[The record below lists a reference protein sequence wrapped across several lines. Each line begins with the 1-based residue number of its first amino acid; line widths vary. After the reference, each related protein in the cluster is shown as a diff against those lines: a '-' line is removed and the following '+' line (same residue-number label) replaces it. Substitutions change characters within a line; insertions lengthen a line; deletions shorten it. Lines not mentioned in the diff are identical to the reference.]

1 MDPRRRVVQPQ
12 HHSHKIL
19 ITVVVIL
26 LIVFVIALVLAGVY
40 FFVWRRRGGGGNGG
54 NVTPVTPGD
63 KTGSFGAKGTQNIGH
78 EYTTLKLTGT
88 GGPWTNPG
96 VYNTSGDGVYKCPV
110 DGTYYF
116 SMTGWLSQPSR
127 GDNRVTFRIREKKSN
142 TILALNLSAVTA
154 LTEISTAPVGCSC
167 TASYVKLKA
176 GDEVEF
182 QVSQNTASDHLVFSG
197 NVFGMLLSKD

>member
-1 MDPRRRVVQPQ
+1 MDPRRRVIQPQ

-19 ITVVVIL
+19 ITVIVIL

-40 FFVWRRRGGGGNGG
+40 FFVWRRRGGGNGG
-54 NVTPVTPGD
+54 DVTPVTPGD

-78 EYTTLKLTGT
+78 EFTTLKLTGT

-116 SMTGWLSQPSR
+116 SMTGWLSAPVR
-127 GDNRVTFRIREKKSN
+127 GSSSSVFRIRENKSK
-142 TILALNLSAVTA
+142 TVLATNLSSSP
-154 LTEISTAPVGCSC
+154 STIPIGSSC
-167 TASYVKLKA
+167 TASYVKLKS

-182 QVSQNTASDHLVFSG
+182 QISQSTASDHLVFTG
-197 NVFGMLLSKD
+197 NVFGMLLTKD